1 MLQWLQRLFSA
12 PAAPPP
18 RTSAPPSAAPA
29 AIPVSRAG
37 ASAHGASAPVST
49 ASPNAGAVPADSAA
63 PQLAATVTFD
73 QRDSVNTSYQHWLFN
88 TEGDSGL
95 DTNPLEDQVLAAL
108 GAILAS
114 QQSGA
119 ALVRRLPGLIPQLL
133 QSLRSDTF
141 SGAQLSRTISSDV
154 VLVAAVIRLANTS
167 VKGSGQQIGSVEH
180 AVMLIGQE
188 GLRHLIT
195 SVAFR
200 PIIDL
205 NSGHYTRTLAPRIW
219 DQSER
224 CAVASRLL
232 AEELGIDPFEAFL
245 AGLVQNVGLIV
256 TLRIMDQITRDNQ
269 AESRSDEAQPGTLGS
284 ELFSARLVSDA
295 RALTCSIGREWHFP
309 ETVVKAIAEQGGARK
324 GVNLS
329 PLGRLLAL
337 SDYLSKTR
345 ILVDAERLGKADP
358 SLFKGL
364 PPSALACYRA
374 LDALADGA
382 APDEA
387 S

>member
-1 MLQWLQRLFSA
+1 MLEWLQRLFSA
-12 PAAPPP
+12 TPAALSGSLPPP
-18 RTSAPPSAAPA
+18 RAPSNDAAPVTPA
-29 AIPVSRAG
+29 TASQPV
-37 ASAHGASAPVST
+37 APDAST
-49 ASPNAGAVPADSAA
+49 AGP
-63 PQLAATVTFD
+63 LAASVTFD
-73 QRDSVNTSYQHWLFN
+73 QRDNVNTAFLHWLFDSGV
-88 TEGDSGL
+88 ESGL
-95 DTNPLEDQVLAAL
+95 DTNPLETQVLDAL
-108 GAILAS
+108 AAILNS

-154 VLVAAVIRLANTS
+154 VLVAAVVRLANS
-167 VKGSGQQIGSVEH
+167 SCKGSGKQINSVEH

-205 NSGHYTRTLAPRIW
+205 NSGYYTRTLAPRIW

-224 CAVASRLL
+224 CAVANRML
-232 AEELGIDPFEAFL
+232 AEAMGIDPFEAFL

-256 TLRIMDQITRDNQ
+256 TLRIMDQMTRDAGAGQ
-269 AESRSDEAQPGTLGS
+269 QLGS
-284 ELFSARLVSDA
+284 ELFCARLVSDA

-309 ETVVKAIAEQGGARK
+309 DSVVSAIAEQAGTRK
-324 GVNLS
+324 GVTVS

-337 SDYLSKTR
+337 SDYLSRAR

-358 SLFKGL
+358 NLFKGL
-364 PPSALACYRA
+364 PPYALECYRA
-374 LDALADGA
+374 LDAQIDADAEADDTNAGSPAAEA
-382 APDEA
+382 AP
-387 S
+387 